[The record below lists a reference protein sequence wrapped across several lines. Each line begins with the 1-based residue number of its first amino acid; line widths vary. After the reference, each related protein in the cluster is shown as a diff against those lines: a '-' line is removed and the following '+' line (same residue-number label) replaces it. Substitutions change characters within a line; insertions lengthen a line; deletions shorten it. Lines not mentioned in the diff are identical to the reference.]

1 MKPKLLVA
9 ALAAAGMISSGT
21 AYALSLNP
29 ADWFHSERAAQSEAP
44 QKLAQADRAAPN
56 APSANSG
63 SSPATTMATAASS
76 ADAAQPAGRIEP
88 PSTTGSV
95 VIAPTTAPNWTE
107 VVQRFGPAVVGV
119 EVEGTR
125 EVGSA
130 DAPDIQNDPFFRFY
144 RGLPIPQMPHGK
156 VPVRGQGSGFIVG
169 SDGIILTNAHVVRD
183 ADSVR
188 VKLADRREY
197 SAKVLGVD
205 PATDVAV
212 LKIDAKNLPTVQ
224 LGESERLHVGDY
236 VLAIGSPFG
245 FEESATSGIVS
256 AKGRA
261 LPGDSYVPFIQTDVA
276 VNPGNSGGP
285 LFDAG
290 GRVVGI
296 NSQIYSRTGGYE
308 GLSFAIPIDVALR
321 VKDQI
326 VETGQARHAQLGVT
340 IQELNQALADSFKL
354 KNPNGALISSI
365 APDSA
370 AQKAGLKPGDVIL
383 SFNGKP
389 VEQSGDLAA
398 MVGMTKPG
406 AKVALE
412 VMRDGKKQQI
422 DATLGEAKPEQVASS
437 ESESPNANSGRLG
450 LAVRPLDND
459 ERKSARIDK
468 GGLLVEDATGAA
480 RRAGIRPGDVILSVN
495 GQSVDSVESLRD
507 KVSGDND
514 KLALLVQRG
523 NMRIFVPL
531 NLG

>member
-9 ALAAAGMISSGT
+9 ALAAAGMISTGT
-21 AYALSLNP
+21 AYGLSLNP
-29 ADWFHSERAAQSEAP
+29 SDWFRDGHAAQADTP
-44 QKLAQADRAAPN
+44 HKLAQ
-56 APSANSG
+56 SG
-63 SSPATTMATAASS
+63 ETPRLAQS
-76 ADAAQPAGRIEP
+76 ADAATRAPTTTASAASNAGDAPPATKIEP

-107 VVQRFGPAVVGV
+107 IVKRFGPAVVGV

-125 EVGSA
+125 EVGA
-130 DAPDIQNDPFFRFY
+130 GDAPDLQNDPFFRFY
-144 RGLPIPQMPHGK
+144 RGLPIPQMPQGK
-156 VPVRGQGSGFIVG
+156 VPVRGQGSGFIIG

-183 ADSVR
+183 ADSVQ

-224 LGESERLHVGDY
+224 VGESDRLHVGDY

-256 AKGRA
+256 AKGRS
-261 LPGDSYVPFIQTDVA
+261 LPGDTYVPFIQTDVA

-321 VKDQI
+321 VKNQI
-326 VETGQARHAQLGVT
+326 IETGEAKHAQLGVT
-340 IQELNQALADSFKL
+340 IQELNQALADSFQL
-354 KNPNGALISSI
+354 KSPNGALISSI

-383 SFNGKP
+383 SFNGTP
-389 VEQSGDLAA
+389 VERSGDLAA
-398 MVGMTKPG
+398 MVGMSKPG
-406 AKVALE
+406 ARVSLE
-412 VMRDGKKQQI
+412 VMRDGKKQEL
-422 DATLGEAKPEQVASS
+422 DAVLGEAKPEQVASA
-437 ESESPNANSGRLG
+437 ESQSASSNSGRLG
-450 LAVRPLDND
+450 LAVRPLDRD
-459 ERKSARIDK
+459 ERKSAHIDQ

-495 GQSVDSVESLRD
+495 GQSVDRVESLRE

-523 NMRIFVPL
+523 NTRIFVPL